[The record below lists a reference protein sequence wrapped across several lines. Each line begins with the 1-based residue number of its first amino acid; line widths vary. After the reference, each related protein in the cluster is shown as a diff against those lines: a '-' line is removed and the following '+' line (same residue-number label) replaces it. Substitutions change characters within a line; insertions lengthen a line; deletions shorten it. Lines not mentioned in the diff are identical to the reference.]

1 MNMKT
6 TFKQFK
12 TKALKDSVV
21 KAEYKALEPEYEL
34 VKTIIRQRIKRG
46 WSQTELADAIGSR
59 QPVISRLE
67 RGEGNPS
74 LQTLQRIARAFNLDL
89 KVSIK

>member
-1 MNMKT
+1 MTT

-12 TKALKDSVV
+12 VEALKNPAV
-21 KAEYKALEPEYEL
+21 KAEYDALRPEYEV
-34 VKTIIRQRIKRG
+34 VKTIIEQRLKRG
-46 WSQTELADAIGSR
+46 WSQSELAEAIGSR

-74 LQTLQRIARAFNLDL
+74 LQTLSRIAKALG
-89 KVSIK
+89 VSLQVSMK

>member
-1 MNMKT
+1 MTT

-12 TKALKDSVV
+12 TKALKNPSV
-21 KAEYKALEPEYEL
+21 KAEYQTLEPEYQ
-34 VKTIIRQRIKRG
+34 VVRTIISERLKRG
-46 WSQTELADAIGSR
+46 WSQTQLAEAIGSQ

-74 LQTLQRIARAFNLDL
+74 LQTLSRIAKALDLSL
-89 KVSIK
+89 KVSMR

>member
-1 MNMKT
+1 MAT

-12 TKALKDSVV
+12 TKSLKNKAV
-21 KAEYKALEPEYEL
+21 KAEYEALGPEYEV
-34 VKTIIRQRIKRG
+34 VKTIIKQRLKRG
-46 WSQTELADAIGSR
+46 WSQTKLAEAVGSR

-74 LQTLQRIARAFNLDL
+74 LQTLQKIANALDL
-89 KVSIK
+89 SLQVTIR

>member
-1 MNMKT
+1 MTT

-12 TKALKDSVV
+12 TKTLKNSVV
-21 KAEYKALEPEYEL
+21 KAEYDALAPEYEV
-34 VKTIIRQRIKRG
+34 VKTIIRERTKRG
-46 WSQTELADAIGSR
+46 WSQTELAEAIGSK

-74 LQTLQRIARAFNLDL
+74 LQTLHKIANALGL
-89 KVSIK
+89 SLQVSMK

>member
-1 MNMKT
+1 MTN

-12 TKALKDSVV
+12 TKILKNPVVKDEYDALK
-21 KAEYKALEPEYEL
+21 PEYEV
-34 VKTIIRQRIKRG
+34 VKTIISQRIKRG
-46 WSQTELADAIGSR
+46 WSQTELAKAVGSR

-74 LQTLQRIARAFNLDL
+74 LSTLHKIARALDL
-89 KVSIK
+89 SLEVSMK

>member
-1 MNMKT
+1 MAT

-12 TKALKDSVV
+12 TKALKNAAV
-21 KAEYKALEPEYEL
+21 KAEYEALGPEYEV
-34 VKTIIRQRIKRG
+34 VKTIINHRIKRG
-46 WSQTELADAIGSR
+46 WSQTQLAEAIGSR

-74 LQTLQRIARAFNLDL
+74 LQTLQKIAKALDL
-89 KVSIK
+89 SLRVSMQ

>member
-1 MNMKT
+1 MTT

-12 TKALKDSVV
+12 TKALKNRRV
-21 KAEYKALEPEYEL
+21 KAEYDALGPEYE
-34 VKTIIRQRIKRG
+34 VIKTIISHRLKKG
-46 WSQTELADAIGSR
+46 WSQSELAEAIGSR

-74 LQTLQRIARAFNLDL
+74 LHTLERIAKALDL
-89 KVSIK
+89 SLHVSMK

>member
-1 MNMKT
+1 MTT

-12 TKALKDSVV
+12 TKALKNAAVR
-21 KAEYKALEPEYEL
+21 AEYDALGPEYEII
-34 VKTIIRQRIKRG
+34 KTIIKERAKRG
-46 WSQTELADAIGSR
+46 WSQTELANAIGSR

-74 LQTLQRIARAFNLDL
+74 LQTLNKIANALDL
-89 KVSIK
+89 SLQVSMK

>member
-1 MNMKT
+1 MAT

-12 TKALKDSVV
+12 TKALKNPVV
-21 KAEYKALEPEYEL
+21 KAEYEAFEPEYEV
-34 VKTIIRQRIKRG
+34 VKTIINQRIKRG
-46 WSQTELADAIGSR
+46 WSQTELAKAVGSR

-74 LQTLQRIARAFNLDL
+74 LSTLQKIAKALDL
-89 KVSIK
+89 SLQISMK

>member
-1 MNMKT
+1 MAT

-12 TKALKDSVV
+12 TKALKNKTV
-21 KAEYKALEPEYEL
+21 KAEYGALAPEYEV
-34 VKTIIRQRIKRG
+34 VKTIIDQRIKRG
-46 WSQTELADAIGSR
+46 WSQTQLADAIGSR

-74 LQTLQRIARAFNLDL
+74 LQTLRKIAKALDL
-89 KVSIK
+89 SLQVSMK